1 MRSSVSQYE
10 YCLSTQVCLQK
21 RMYCEMQF
29 KTLGHCF
36 VSLLQKITL
45 EGKLQ
50 YKRMQKKNKT
60 TSLYFPS
67 SSVFAFLHSSYT
79 EILSYTHPVY
89 LYGLLDNVKLEL
101 GLNAKVIALR

>member
-50 YKRMQKKNKT
+50 YKRMQKKIKQPPFT
-60 TSLYFPS
+60 FPLAVFLLFSILPILRS
-67 SSVFAFLHSSYT
+67 SPIGTLCICTVFWIT
-79 EILSYTHPVY
+79 
-89 LYGLLDNVKLEL
+89 
-101 GLNAKVIALR
+101 LNWS